1 MKKYAVSKLMEIQER
16 AGREYAKIIDRRI
29 YRIIS
34 GEFKLRKDGE
44 LDRRFKENRGK
55 I

>member
-1 MKKYAVSKLMEIQER
+1 MKYAVSRLIGIQNQLSE
-16 AGREYAKIIDRRI
+16 EYAERVDTGI

-34 GEFKLRKDGE
+34 GEFKLKKDGE

-55 I
+55 L